1 MKEFL
6 TKLIERKRSE
16 VADLQKRSDE
26 SQDVNEV
33 RAIGETLKK
42 IAEEIAEAEK
52 QLAELEKEEQEQ
64 PAQEEQ
70 PTGEEEQAER
80 SVIPEGAELR
90 NAQVVSRFN
99 LGGNNMEHNAEN
111 LQYRNAFMEFVLRGT
126 PIPTE
131 LRADANTLTSD
142 VASVI
147 PTHLVNQIVE
157 KFDKV
162 GMILPLINRTSY
174 AAGVEIP
181 TSALKPEAT
190 WVSEG
195 ASSDRQKKTTGK
207 VSFTYHKLRCEISMS
222 MEVGTM
228 ALSAFEAKFVE
239 NVAKAMVKKIE
250 EAIISGTGS
259 GQPKGILKETAPT
272 GQALEITGGKI
283 TYADLCSWEAAI
295 PEEYEGT
302 AKWCMSKKTFMSI
315 MAITDQNGQPVGR
328 VNYGVD
334 GKTERTILGR
344 DVVLASK
351 YMPALAAATANTF
364 AFAFDFS
371 DYTLNTIYDMGISK
385 KQDWDTEDLLTK
397 AVMSVDGKVVD
408 KESLVT
414 VSNKVAV

>member
-1 MKEFL
+1 VREFL
-6 TKLIERKRSE
+6 NNLIERKQSE
-16 VADLQKRSDE
+16 MDELKKRSGE
-26 SQDVNEV
+26 SQDLNEV
-33 RAIGETLKK
+33 RAIGDTLEKL
-42 IAEEIAEAEK
+42 AEEIAETKK
-52 QLAELEKEEQEQ
+52 QLADLDKEEEQ

-70 PTGEEEQAER
+70 STVEEER
-80 SVIPEGAELR
+80 SVIPEGAVLR
-90 NAQVVSRFN
+90 NAQVVSTFN
-99 LGGNNMEHNAEN
+99 LGGNSTMENTN
-111 LQYRNAFMEFVLRGT
+111 LEYRSAFMEFVLRGT
-126 PIPTE
+126 PIPAE

-250 EAIISGTGS
+250 EAIINGTGS

-283 TYADLCSWEAAI
+283 SYADLCAWEAAI

-351 YMPALAAATANTF
+351 YMPALVAATANTF